1 MRTVALL
8 VSPLATM
15 ALALAFGWP
24 VLLACFALALSTL
37 LFSTGETEAG
47 ESSTTLQVLKE
58 ST

>member
-1 MRTVALL
+1 MRSVALL
-8 VSPLATM
+8 LSPLAAV
-15 ALALAFGWP
+15 ALVLAFGWP

-37 LFSTGETEAG
+37 LFSTADTEAG